1 VAGAMDEGWVSAVL
15 RERDVGCVGSD
26 SASPRKTEG
35 ARVQPERGD
44 CALAWS
50 EGGVEGGGRLDPGE
64 ADSPASKIA
73 KDGAVTKLAWSVGS
87 CSGV

>member
-1 VAGAMDEGWVSAVL
+1 M
-15 RERDVGCVGSD
+15 GCVGSD

-44 CALAWS
+44 CALARS
-50 EGGVEGGGRLDPGE
+50 EGGVEGGGRFDPGE
-64 ADSPASKIA
+64 ADPPASKIA
-73 KDGAVTKLAWSVGS
+73 EDAAVAKFAWSVGS